1 MDRVNQNFQSID
13 EYIGT
18 FPENVQETLKELRAV
33 IRAAAPGATEKI
45 SYQMPAF
52 AWNGILVYFAAY
64 KRHIG
69 FYPTGSGVEAFRN
82 ELAEY
87 KGSKGSVQFPI
98 DEPMPYD
105 LIRRIVQFRVEENS
119 KKSRSEINVARLE
132 KEYERG

>member
-98 DEPMPYD
+98 DKPMPYD
-105 LIRRIVQFRVEENS
+105 LIRRIVQFRVEEIS
-119 KKSRSEINVARLE
+119 KK
-132 KEYERG
+132 